1 MKSLDVLVIGRNCLD
16 YLWVI
21 QSYPLENHKTR
32 IVSKY
37 KEGGG
42 QAGTA
47 ACCIKTLGGRVAL
60 VGKVG
65 DDNEGKFCLERL
77 KSLNVDIDA
86 LEVILQGKTPLAHIF
101 ITQSTGARTI
111 FYETNQLPQII
122 PDAHLY
128 TLYQKSLTIL
138 LDPETTYL
146 AAWLQQIT
154 PPSAKVIYDCERW
167 RKGMEVMMEVAD
179 FFIPSRQFL
188 DDAVLGL
195 KGETLEEKMRA
206 LKERLHGDLIVTCG
220 ADGAAYLS
228 DNIFHHVP
236 ALKIKA
242 VDTTGAGDNFHGA
255 FALAISRKMDIHKAV
270 RFSVIVASLSCKAY
284 GGRTGV
290 PDFKQVED
298 TLKKGRVFHG
308 DR

>member
-1 MKSLDVLVIGRNCLD
+1 MKSYDVLVIGRNCMDHLR
-16 YLWVI
+16 VI
-21 QSYPLENHKTR
+21 QSYPPENHKAR
-32 IVSKY
+32 IVSEY

-42 QAGTA
+42 QAGNA
-47 ACCIKTLGGRVAL
+47 ACCIKTLGGRVTL

-65 DDNEGKFCLERL
+65 DDDEGKFCLKRL
-77 KSLNVDIDA
+77 KAFNIDRDSV
-86 LEVILQGKTPLAHIF
+86 EVILQGKTPRAHIF
-101 ITQSTGARTI
+101 ITQSTGVRTI

-128 TLYQKSLTIL
+128 TLYQKSRTIL

-146 AAWLQQIT
+146 AAWLQQIA

-167 RKGMEVMMEVAD
+167 RKGMEAMMAIAD
-179 FFIPSRQFL
+179 FFIPSCEFL

-195 KGETLEEKMRA
+195 NGETLEEKMCA
-206 LKERLHGDLIVTCG
+206 LKERLHGELIVTCG

-228 DNIFHHVP
+228 DKVYYHVP

-255 FALAISRKMDIHKAV
+255 FAFAISRKMDIHRAV
-270 RFSVIVASLSCKAY
+270 RFSVGVASLSCKAY
-284 GGRTGV
+284 GGRIGV
-290 PDFKQVED
+290 PDFKQAED
-298 TLKKGRVFHG
+298 AIKIIG
-308 DR
+308 D